1 LVRGVSQT
9 EPTSSSTLV
18 EVHLLGL
25 PVPVWARAQER
36 TDELI
41 REFTLIAADLRQ
53 QGGHTDVPVRLIELV
68 DALTAQYGGLSTT
81 QEAQLSAAADAGEER
96 IEDLVFHVPP
106 EAAAAAI
113 ALGGLL
119 DEADEYCRA
128 GEHLL
133 TLASPPDVVRFRNW
147 YLEEFTRQL
156 VGDPATPWADYQS

>member
-1 LVRGVSQT
+1 MRGVSET
-9 EPTSSSTLV
+9 ELTSTPTLV
-18 EVHLLGL
+18 EVHLVDM

-41 REFTLIAADLRQ
+41 REFTLIAADLRE
-53 QGGHTDVPVRLIELV
+53 QGGHTDVPVRLVELV

-81 QEAQLSAAADAGEER
+81 QDAQLGAAADAGENS
-96 IEDLVFHVPP
+96 IQDLVYHVPP

-133 TLASPPDVVRFRNW
+133 TLASPPDVVRFRKW
-147 YLEEFTRQL
+147 YLEEFARQL
-156 VGDPATPWADYQS
+156 DGHPATPWADYQG

>member
-1 LVRGVSQT
+1 MSET
-9 EPTSSSTLV
+9 EPTSSPALV

-25 PVPVWARAQER
+25 PVPEWARAQER

-41 REFTLIAADLRQ
+41 REFTLIAADLRE
-53 QGGHTDVPVRLIELV
+53 QGGHSDVPVRLIELV

-81 QEAQLSAAADAGEER
+81 QEAQLSAAADGGEDS

-106 EAAAAAI
+106 EAAAAAT
-113 ALGGLL
+113 ALGGML

-156 VGDPATPWADYQS
+156 AGHPATTWSDFQG